1 MFHGLPYFASKL
13 PPRGR
18 YDTISNKL
26 GQRYGLWM
34 GIKSSRY
41 NMVTT
46 LGLCV
51 KRPLA
56 NAKSIHANGLKNKI
70 DVTKHSQRCL
80 SMQSA
85 WSTLV
90 FKIEVFNAL
99 QMQFG
104 PSKYTSL
111 KKTLQNATPNCE

>member
-1 MFHGLPYFASKL
+1 MFHGLPKFASKI

-34 GIKSSRY
+34 GIKNPRCD
-41 NMVTT
+41 MVTT

-56 NAKSIHANGLKNKI
+56 NAKPIYANGLKNKF
-70 DVTKHSQRCL
+70 DVT
-80 SMQSA
+80 
-85 WSTLV
+85 
-90 FKIEVFNAL
+90 
-99 QMQFG
+99 
-104 PSKYTSL
+104 
-111 KKTLQNATPNCE
+111 